1 MRTYGITEI
10 QNRPSLLKQMQIAE
24 IVDRRA
30 GKRLGFFIANKYE
43 KYIKKAIDAI
53 EKEEKIRKL
62 QRLKAHQDME
72 FLEAGVDD
80 GL

>member
-10 QNRPSLLKQMQIAE
+10 QNKPSLLKQMQIAE

-30 GKRLGFFIANKYE
+30 GKRLGFFIASKYE
-43 KYIKKAIDAI
+43 KYIEKAIDAI

-62 QRLKAHQDME
+62 KRLKAHQDME